1 MSDTTN
7 LALAVTGVTVFDHIK
22 NMLSPAIP
30 AMIFARA
37 IYVSAGFVTNAVAGD
52 HYISVA
58 LKGRMVA
65 PFYRGIGYSTLNLSR
80 AVEDGGTLISP
91 LIPWNACGAFVISTL
106 GLGIISDDLENLL
119 YIPLAFTCWPAS
131 ILGLTYAAFCLF
143 RPRRPKK
150 NSNLGKTARNR

>member
-1 MSDTTN
+1 MDCGHSRVRRLFRRQGIPLSDTTN

-22 NMLSPAIP
+22 NMLSTAIP

-58 LKGRMVA
+58 LQGRMVA

-80 AVEDGGTLISP
+80 AVE
-91 LIPWNACGAFVISTL
+91 
-106 GLGIISDDLENLL
+106 E
-119 YIPLAFTCWPAS
+119 
-131 ILGLTYAAFCLF
+131 AA
-143 RPRRPKK
+143 R
-150 NSNLGKTARNR
+150 